1 MERAKIQAIQT
12 PSYILRPQK
21 KIAHLALNISYIS
34 VKDKGKVIWDSS
46 MKIPQDFEKVAS
58 LSLSDEK

>member
-1 MERAKIQAIQT
+1 MT
-12 PSYILRPQK
+12 SK
-21 KIAHLALNISYIS
+21 KIAHLALNISYIF